1 MTVSTRAATV
11 LSRFPR
17 HLGLD
22 APGTL
27 FGDVV
32 DGLAGHLDRM
42 LSDLGRV
49 RRAHR
54 LMQAEE
60 RSDLLLLAALHA
72 MRADLLEPVRLRVA
86 AALARAAGLRGD
98 ATAQAAALAGLP
110 DALALAPEA
119 WPAAPGESAAA
130 ALARMA
136 AAIDALGFNAALVDA
151 QRRVVVD
158 LIAVHREGNGSCGA
172 LLRGAAALLSL
183 QPGRLRRSSDDFWHL
198 LDATERL
205 RPEGAPAP
213 RGDLLALEE
222 NPEEDVD
229 IEPVPRRHC
238 DLFTVDRL
246 GFGPVPCDTIVVAR
260 EDRCIWPM
268 VVDVGLGHAVVY
280 AGRLDDGQ
288 ALRWRSSG
296 IVELDGADVSNL
308 AFSIDGGVF
317 ADEAAAVPGIDFV
330 FADEAAAAAFGDRA
344 ARFGVCKPVATALD
358 APLPH
363 AGGLTPP
370 ITLRVGTTRLRF
382 FVREAVFA
390 AEGQDTQPVF
400 AAGFWDGSLAAD
412 SADQPAANVGFAWRE
427 RQPYTCTLWLPRRF
441 SVLDVDGETPL
452 RERIR
457 LALDRLRPAGVYL
470 GVDYADDLW
479 TLGQGVLRDIDSTE
493 PEGLIIH
500 GTRVALSAPAN
511 L

>member
-1 MTVSTRAATV
+1 MTVTTRAATI

-17 HLGLD
+17 HLALD

-42 LSDLGRV
+42 LADLGRI

-54 LMQAEE
+54 LPQAEE
-60 RSDLLLLAALHA
+60 ARDLLQLAALHA
-72 MRADLLEPVRLRVA
+72 MRADLLEPVRLRMA
-86 AALARAAGLRGD
+86 AVLALADRLRGD
-98 ATAQAAALAGLP
+98 ASAQAAALAALP
-110 DALALAPEA
+110 DVLALAPEA
-119 WPAAPGESAAA
+119 WPAAPGEDAAA
-130 ALARMA
+130 VLARMA
-136 AAIDALGFNAALVDA
+136 QALGALGLNAGQVEA
-151 QRRVVVD
+151 QRRVVIG
-158 LIAVHREGNGSCGA
+158 LIGVHRDGNGTCGA
-172 LLRGAAALLSL
+172 LLRGAAALLGL
-183 QPGRLRRSSDDFWHL
+183 RPGRLRRSSDDFWHL
-198 LDATERL
+198 LDASDRL
-205 RPEGAPAP
+205 RPEGAPTP
-213 RGDLLALEE
+213 RIDLLALEE

-229 IEPVPRRHC
+229 IEPVPRRHR

-246 GFGPVPCDTIVVAR
+246 GFGPVHCDTIVVAR

-288 ALRWRSSG
+288 ELRFRSSG
-296 IVELDGADVSNL
+296 MVELDGADVGNL

-330 FADEAAAAAFGDRA
+330 FADQSDEDAFGDRA
-344 ARFGVCKPVATALD
+344 ARFGVCKPVASALD
-358 APLPH
+358 DPLPH
-363 AGGLTPP
+363 GGGLTPP

-382 FVREAVFA
+382 FVREATFA

-412 SADQPAANVGFAWRE
+412 AADQPAANVGFAWRE

-441 SVLDVDGETPL
+441 STLDVAGETPL

-457 LALDRLRPAGVYL
+457 LALDRVRPAGVYL

-479 TLGQGVLRDIDSTE
+479 TLGEGVLRDIDSAE

-500 GTRVALSAPAN
+500 GTRIAVPAPAN
-511 L
+511 V